1 MTTKIKDIVDDAMVE
16 NDTIAK
22 DIEDTKETQAPVPT
36 TKTLSQVLS
45 PAGKKTGDAAHNYL
59 RIGITLKDGDA
70 DVVRDALSQC
80 NIGNIAEYARKLI
93 FDDLQKRLT
102 K

>member
-1 MTTKIKDIVDDAMVE
+1 MTK
-16 NDTIAK
+16 
-22 DIEDTKETQAPVPT
+22 TKEIDIADDVTQDEPSPVVEVVQPVI
-36 TKTLSQVLS
+36 TKTLADVFA
-45 PAGKKTGDAAHNYL
+45 PVGRKTGNAAHNYL

-70 DVVRDALSQC
+70 DVVRDALAQC
-80 NIGNIAEYARKLI
+80 NIGNIAEYVRKLI